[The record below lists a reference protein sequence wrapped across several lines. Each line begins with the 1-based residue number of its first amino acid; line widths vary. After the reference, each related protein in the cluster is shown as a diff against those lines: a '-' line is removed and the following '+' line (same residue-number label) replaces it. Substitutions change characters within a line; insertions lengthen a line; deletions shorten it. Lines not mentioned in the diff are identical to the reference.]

1 MIGVR
6 GKLTRLA
13 AAAALGLGLVALP
26 VAVPNAQAA
35 SPCILSVTQ
44 VIGYS
49 QYRVEVGCGNL
60 GSVVSFKVYG
70 SDTFDDDY
78 QFTISW
84 SWGNVPKP
92 WCNEDIADRDEL
104 YAKVTYRTASGA
116 TGTSTTDILYGWF

>member
-35 SPCILSVTQ
+35 ASPCILSVTQ

-49 QYRVEVGCGNL
+49 QYRVEVGCTI
-60 GSVVSFKVYG
+60 GSVISFKVYG
-70 SDTFDDDY
+70 SDTFVDDY
-78 QFTISW
+78 QFTINW
-84 SWGNVPKP
+84 SWGNVPKT
-92 WCNEDIADRDEL
+92 WCNEDIGDRDEL
-104 YAKVTYRTASGA
+104 YAKVTYRNNSGA
-116 TGTSTTDILYGWF
+116 IGTSTTDILYGWF

>member
-6 GKLTRLA
+6 GRFTRLV

-26 VAVPNAQAA
+26 VAAPSAQAA

-70 SDTFDDDY
+70 SDTFFDDF
-78 QFTISW
+78 QFTINW
-84 SWGNVPKP
+84 SWGNVPKT
-92 WCNEDIADRDEL
+92 WCNEDIGDRDEL
-104 YAKVTYRTASGA
+104 YAKVTYQRSNGT